1 MTLQPEQ
8 EWQRLYTEALLETD
22 PHNLAGLVALAEKAM
37 LLRVAE
43 LCTVSGRRRFELV
56 SIWGHILC
64 ESEQRTSSKLSFYNS
79 ELNTQK
85 RSRLMILEWNIEWQ
99 RLYVEA
105 LLETNPL
112 NLVA

>member
-43 LCTVSGRRRFELV
+43 LCTVSDRQDEWQAVEDAIVGLSMLKRELHKSKVRVKTARVPVAV
-56 SIWGHILC
+56 SIRFVV
-64 ESEQRTSSKLSFYNS
+64 S
-79 ELNTQK
+79 
-85 RSRLMILEWNIEWQ
+85 
-99 RLYVEA
+99 
-105 LLETNPL
+105 
-112 NLVA
+112 

>member
-43 LCTVSGRRRFELV
+43 LCTVSDRQEEWQAVEDAIVGLAMLKRELHKSKARVKTARVPVAV
-56 SIWGHILC
+56 SIRFVV
-64 ESEQRTSSKLSFYNS
+64 S
-79 ELNTQK
+79 
-85 RSRLMILEWNIEWQ
+85 
-99 RLYVEA
+99 
-105 LLETNPL
+105 
-112 NLVA
+112 

>member
-43 LCTVSGRRRFELV
+43 LCTVSDRQEEWQAVEDAIVGLSMLKRELHKSKVRVKTARVPVAV
-56 SIWGHILC
+56 SIRFVV
-64 ESEQRTSSKLSFYNS
+64 S
-79 ELNTQK
+79 
-85 RSRLMILEWNIEWQ
+85 
-99 RLYVEA
+99 
-105 LLETNPL
+105 
-112 NLVA
+112 

>member
-43 LCTVSGRRRFELV
+43 LCTVSGQQDEWQAVEDAIVGLSMLKRELHKSKVRVKTTRVPVAV
-56 SIWGHILC
+56 SIRFVV
-64 ESEQRTSSKLSFYNS
+64 S
-79 ELNTQK
+79 
-85 RSRLMILEWNIEWQ
+85 
-99 RLYVEA
+99 
-105 LLETNPL
+105 
-112 NLVA
+112 